1 MRLLK
6 SQIFTTRFVQNLVKS
21 IIAMERGIFK
31 NKKILIMGLGLH
43 GGGVGTAKF
52 FCAQGADVLVTDLKT
67 DEQLKE
73 SIERLKSFK
82 INYSLGGHKE
92 ADFLWADLIIKN
104 PDVPASS
111 PYLEIARKNGIE
123 IETDISLFFRLSQA
137 FIIGIT
143 GTKGKST
150 VASLIYHILKE
161 EFENVFLAGNIGVSV
176 LDLLPKIKRGS
187 KVVLEL
193 SSFELEGLEQSPNIS
208 VVTNILPDH
217 LNRYAGMKNYI
228 ESKKIIFMHQGKD
241 DVLILNEDDS
251 IVRQFAKEAHSKVR
265 YFSINKLPEDINLE
279 GFKLSGIHN
288 LLNLLA
294 AVEVAN
300 VLDVS
305 TKTIEDALESFTGVH
320 SRQELVG
327 EVNGVKYINDTTATM
342 PDAVITA
349 IRTFSEKFPNSK
361 ITLICGGQDK
371 GLEYLELAQA
381 IKEKVNNVVMLP
393 GTGSDKLRNRLEGYK
408 YISEA
413 SSMQVAV
420 GMAKELSQAG
430 ELVLLSPGGSSFNMF
445 KNEFDRGEQFVKAV
459 KSVKENEKAS

>member
-1 MRLLK
+1 
-6 SQIFTTRFVQNLVKS
+6 
-21 IIAMERGIFK
+21 MERGIFK

-67 DEQLKE
+67 EEQLKE

-111 PYLEIARKNGIE
+111 PYLEIAKKNETE
-123 IETDISLFFRLSQA
+123 IETDISLFFKLSQA
-137 FIIGIT
+137 FIIGVT

-176 LDLLPKIKRGS
+176 LDLLPKIKKGN

-228 ESKKIIFMHQGKD
+228 ESKKIIFKHQHRE
-241 DVLILNEDDS
+241 DVLILNEDDF

-265 YFSINKLPEDINLE
+265 YFSINKLPEDINLD
-279 GFKLSGIHN
+279 GFKLYGKQN
-288 LLNLLA
+288 LSNLLA
-294 AVEVAN
+294 AIEVAR
-300 VLDVS
+300 VLEVS
-305 TKTIEDALESFTGVH
+305 VENIEEVLKNFGGVP
-320 SRQELVG
+320 SRQELVRDAG
-327 EVNGVKYINDTTATM
+327 GIKYFNDTTATI
-342 PDAVITA
+342 PEAVISA
-349 IRTFSEKFPNSK
+349 IDSLSEKYPGGNMF
-361 ITLICGGQDK
+361 IICGGVFKGVDYKEMAEKVREKNVRLIVLPGSASDK
-371 GLEYLELAQA
+371 
-381 IKEKVNNVVMLP
+381 IKEALA
-393 GTGSDKLRNRLEGYK
+393 GYTRI
-408 YISEA
+408 YDA
-413 SSMQVAV
+413 SSMQEAV
-420 GMAKELSQAG
+420 KMASEMVKSG
-430 ELVLLSPGGSSFNMF
+430 DLVVLSPAASSFNMF
-445 KNEFDRGEQFVKAV
+445 KNEFDRGAQFVKAV
-459 KSVKENEKAS
+459 KDLNLDEKTY